1 MRIQLR
7 EGIYTTGVE
16 GTNKRTCAGCT
27 FLSWSDGICTALVL
41 PIYKLCPPPGKV
53 FQYVDKSPEV
63 FDL

>member
-7 EGIYTTGVE
+7 KDIYTTIVG
-16 GTNKRTCAGCT
+16 GTRKKACAGCA
-27 FLSWSDGICTALVL
+27 FFAWDEGICTALV
-41 PIYKLCPPPGKV
+41 PIYKLCPPVGKV